1 MTFRG
6 EYLELGDKNFLFC
19 FGMYTSREVKSFTKE
34 YSKLKVLFG
43 HLPRPVQNIR
53 KVSTPSVPS
62 PPNSLD
68 GFQCNNFGVVASGYG
83 TNSFHPLKTGGRTRW
98 LLTSFTTCPS
108 LCYLVPLLSFTTS
121 PFVESDREPRF
132 RIFVWTSSVTYDL
145 THSISPFFR
154 FGPDRL
160 IPPKIL

>member
-83 TNSFHPLKTGGRTRW
+83 TNSFHPLKTGGRTR
-98 LLTSFTTCPS
+98 
-108 LCYLVPLLSFTTS
+108 
-121 PFVESDREPRF
+121 
-132 RIFVWTSSVTYDL
+132 
-145 THSISPFFR
+145 
-154 FGPDRL
+154 
-160 IPPKIL
+160 